1 VPTSDVPGE
10 ALSPTQPFPTLPKPL
25 VPSQLTEDQIWAI
38 TPKEREFVRSK
49 VKGMRNEGIFT
60 PPSLQGTVLFPGN
73 VGGCNWSGGSFDPQS
88 QTLYVNTNRI
98 ATLITLIPKESFP
111 EVKQANPGVEIT
123 AQFGAPFGVRRDW
136 LFGHGRVP
144 GNKPPWGTLTA
155 VDLNSGQARW
165 EVPLGSMPSLADLP
179 GSERYGSINF
189 GGSMVTESG
198 LVFIAAS
205 LDAHLRAFSAKTGEV
220 LWSAALPTG
229 GHGAPMTFRSKKTG
243 KQYIVQIAGGH
254 HGIGTRNGDSILA
267 YALP

>member
-1 VPTSDVPGE
+1 
-10 ALSPTQPFPTLPKPL
+10 
-25 VPSQLTEDQIWAI
+25 
-38 TPKEREFVRSK
+38 
-49 VKGMRNEGIFT
+49 
-60 PPSLQGTVLFPGN
+60 
-73 VGGCNWSGGSFDPQS
+73 
-88 QTLYVNTNRI
+88 
-98 ATLITLIPKESFP
+98 
-111 EVKQANPGVEIT
+111 
-123 AQFGAPFGVRRDW
+123 
-136 LFGHGRVP
+136 
-144 GNKPPWGTLTA
+144 
-155 VDLNSGQARW
+155 LNSGQARW

-179 GSERYGSINF
+179 GSEKYGSINF

-229 GHGAPMTFRSKKTG
+229 GHGAPMTCRSKKTG